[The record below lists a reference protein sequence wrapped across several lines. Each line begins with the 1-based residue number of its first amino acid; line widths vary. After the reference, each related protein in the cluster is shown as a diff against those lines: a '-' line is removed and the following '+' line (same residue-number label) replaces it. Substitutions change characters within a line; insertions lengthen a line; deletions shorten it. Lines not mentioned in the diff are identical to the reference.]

1 MKNFISDSDEKKSAW
16 SFSFNHGSDD
26 QQSVNIVVKDLLEYI
41 YSYSRTEYLSTPF
54 KTIPEV
60 SSLPFPK
67 CVEDAIAPD
76 FLSMDTLKWGLF
88 QLSNQ
93 VKNADMLPASII
105 ENYRSNPERYLEEYA
120 NPDMR
125 STFLEYLILTK
136 DEIKSLRLACRAHGV
151 TISNV
156 LSAAILSLTS
166 SLFQENDKGMP
177 MKSKKLRFL
186 LSVGLRPFGISNPNE
201 EIQSV
206 LGTSLVNSDKKENSY
221 MGRRSTLQSGSN
233 DWTLGTVAC
242 ASGAVDF
249 VVSVPGSIA
258 AQAKEMSQHNH
269 GTKSFAGNIAND
281 VLWKLA
287 EECRDKAKEIIDV
300 NKYVPESVRLFGFGM
315 KYADILKIVDMEAN
329 NPGTMGRGYSCGVS
343 NVGLVV
349 LPGPPPD
356 SDVSIR
362 INSAYYGTSHSRNG
376 VYCLLSSITIGETFC
391 GCLQFTRPFVSKE
404 EAKCFRDGLLA
415 ILRSLN

>member
-1 MKNFISDSDEKKSAW
+1 M
-16 SFSFNHGSDD
+16 
-26 QQSVNIVVKDLLEYI
+26 NIVVKDLLEFI
-41 YSYSRTEYLSTPF
+41 YSYSDREYLSTTSKVAPG
-54 KTIPEV
+54 V

-67 CVEDAIAPD
+67 CVEHAIAPD

-88 QLSNQ
+88 QLGNQ
-93 VKNADMLPASII
+93 VMNADMLPTNII
-105 ENYRSNPERYLEEYA
+105 ENYRSNPERYSGEYV

-125 STFLEYLILTK
+125 STFLEYLILTN
-136 DEIKSLRLACRAHGV
+136 DEVNTLRLACRAHGV

-156 LSAAILSLTS
+156 LSAAVLSLTS
-166 SLFQENDKGMP
+166 FFFQKNDKGTP

-186 LSVGLRPFGISNPNE
+186 LSVGLRPFGTSNPNE
-201 EIQSV
+201 EILSV
-206 LGTSLVNSDKKENSY
+206 LDTSLLNSDGKDNSY
-221 MGRRSTLQSGSN
+221 IGRRSPPRSGSN

-258 AQAKEMSQHNH
+258 TQAKEMSE
-269 GTKSFAGNIAND
+269 GNYETDNVNNNAAND
-281 VLWKLA
+281 ILWKLA
-287 EECRDKAKEIIDV
+287 EECRDKAKDIIDV

-349 LPGPPPD
+349 LPSPPSD

-362 INSAYYGTSHSRNG
+362 INSAYYGTSHARNG

-415 ILRSLN
+415 ILRSAV